1 MDDIVVSPEWLAAR
15 LDDEDVVVV
24 DVRDAWEF
32 DGIGHVPGAVN
43 VPFDEF
49 RSEAGDEGMLPG
61 ADAWRELL
69 SAAGVDADDALVAYD
84 DTNGVFAAR
93 FLVTALA
100 YGHRD
105 LHLLDGDYSAWA
117 RERPTTTDATDRP
130 RTAYEVRDPVRDPF
144 VDYETVRAMVAAASA
159 DDAASTDDADDAAG
173 TGEADDADA
182 AASTDDADDADGM
195 DGAAGTD
202 EADDTDGTDDA
213 AGVSGPGDAR
223 ESRESS
229 SDGTDGAADVVVLD
243 TREEWEW
250 EEGHLPGAVQLDW
263 REFVDE
269 ETRGL
274 RPDDELAAVLADH
287 GVTPGTRVLL
297 YCNTARR
304 ISHTFLVLAH
314 LGYEDVSFYE
324 GSLTDWTA
332 RGGPVERAGSGAA
345 GGDGAARDEPAGTDR
360 LGSPESLESPES
372 PESPESEDEAP
383 GSE

>member
-61 ADAWRELL
+61 ADAWRELM

-117 RERPTTTDATDRP
+117 REHPTTTEATERP
-130 RTAYEVRDPVRDPF
+130 RTDYEVREPVRDPF
-144 VDYETVRAMVAAASA
+144 VDYGTVRELVAAASDG
-159 DDAASTDDADDAAG
+159 DDAGREDDGPDGPDVDAGDD
-173 TGEADDADA
+173 
-182 AASTDDADDADGM
+182 
-195 DGAAGTD
+195 
-202 EADDTDGTDDA
+202 
-213 AGVSGPGDAR
+213 R
-223 ESRESS
+223 
-229 SDGTDGAADVVVLD
+229 DVVVLD
-243 TREEWEW
+243 TREKREWA
-250 EEGHLPGAVQLDW
+250 EGHLPGAVQLDW

-269 ETRGL
+269 GTRGL
-274 RPDDELAAVLADH
+274 RPDDELAAVLAEH

-304 ISHTFLVLAH
+304 ISHTFVVLTH
-314 LGYEDVSFYE
+314 LGYDHVSFYE
-324 GSLTDWTA
+324 GSLADWTA
-332 RGGPVERAGSGAA
+332 RGGPVERAGNGADDA
-345 GGDGAARDEPAGTDR
+345 DGDGAEDGDED
-360 LGSPESLESPES
+360 
-372 PESPESEDEAP
+372 
-383 GSE
+383 